1 MTAIHDLK
9 TQDSI
14 ITPSSPSYDQAIARV
29 SEVAVRRAAY
39 VVYPAVPSDIV
50 EILRFARSQSP
61 PLDIAVKCDGHDP
74 SGASSSEGGI
84 VIDLASINHV
94 KVSEDKKTIA
104 VGGGAL
110 WGAIYDEVE
119 KHGLEVVGAGF
130 GSVGVGGFTTGGGY
144 SVISS
149 RRGLALDNVVQATVV
164 LANGSIVTCNAE
176 IEADL
181 FWAIRGMSAR
191 IQF

>member
-1 MTAIHDLK
+1 M
-9 TQDSI
+9 
-14 ITPSSPSYDQAIARV
+14 
-29 SEVAVRRAAY
+29 SEAAVRRAAY

-61 PLDIAVKCDGHDP
+61 PVDLAVKCGGHDP

-84 VIDLASINHV
+84 VIDLARINHV
-94 KVSEDKKTIA
+94 KVSEDKKTVA

-130 GSVGVGGFTTGGGY
+130 GSIGVGGFTAGGGY
-144 SVISS
+144 SAISS

-164 LANGSIVTCNAE
+164 LANGSVVTCSAE
-176 IEADL
+176 LEADL
-181 FWAIRGMSAR
+181 FWAIRGMFVR
-191 IQF
+191 I